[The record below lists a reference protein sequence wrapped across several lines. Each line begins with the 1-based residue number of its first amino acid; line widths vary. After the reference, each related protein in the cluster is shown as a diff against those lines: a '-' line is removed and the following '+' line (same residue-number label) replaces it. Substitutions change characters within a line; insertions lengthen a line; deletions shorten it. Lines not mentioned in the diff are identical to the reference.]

1 MANNPLQK
9 FFRQPK
15 IYIKLPSMGT
25 YSKPGVLTGD
35 SNNMPVFGMT
45 GMDEIIIKTPD
56 ALITGES
63 TVKVIESCCPTIS
76 DGWEVTNLDLDL
88 ILAAIRIATYGNSIT
103 MTHTCPH
110 CSTENEYDLELTKLI
125 DHYNHI
131 EFDNKAVLKDLV
143 VKLHPLTYRQVTEF
157 GQKNFLLRQRLSQA
171 NDIKDDD
178 ERFKEVSKMYQEFGV
193 LQVEVYSANIES
205 IEVGN
210 SVVVERSFINEWL
223 ANTDKDIIEQIRKH
237 IDKNTEL
244 WKTPPQL
251 VKCENCGEENTL
263 LVELDHSSFFAIA

>member
-1 MANNPLQK
+1 MAINPLQK

-15 IYIKLPSMGT
+15 IYIKLPSMGA
-25 YSKPGVLTGD
+25 YAKPGVITGD

-63 TVKVIESCCPTIS
+63 TVKVIESCFPTIT
-76 DGWEVTNLDLDL
+76 DGWEVTNLDLEL
-88 ILAAIRIATYGNSIT
+88 ILAAIRIATYGNSINI
-103 MTHTCPH
+103 THACPH
-110 CSTENEYDLELTKLI
+110 CSTENDYDLELTNVI

-131 EFDNKAVLKDLV
+131 VFDSKAVLKDLV
-143 VKLHPLTYRQVTEF
+143 VNLRPLTYRQATEF
-157 GQKNFLLRQRLSQA
+157 GQKNFLLRQQLKRT
-171 NDIKDDD
+171 DEIKDDD
-178 ERFKEVSKMYQEFGV
+178 ERFKEISRMYQEFGL
-193 LQVEVYSANIES
+193 LQIEVYSANIES
-205 IEVGN
+205 IEVNN

-223 ANTDKDIIEQIRKH
+223 SNTDTDIIDQLRSH

-251 VKCENCGEENTL
+251 VKCENCKEENSIT
-263 LVELDHSSFFAIA
+263 VNLDHSSFFATA